1 MNKDVCELHPKAVW
15 TNFEKLNE
23 IPRGSKKEEKVIA
36 FMKSFG
42 ESLGLETKVDETGNV
57 YIRKPASPGYE
68 NRKGIVL
75 QSHLDMVH
83 QKNSDSDF
91 DFDTMGIQSYID
103 GDWVTAKGTT
113 LGADNGMGVASIM
126 TILADDSIE
135 HGPIEAFFTI
145 DEETGMT
152 GAIGLKAGLLKGDIL
167 LNLDSED
174 EGELYIGCAGG
185 IDSTILDNYNDADV
199 PADHKALKVS
209 VKGLKGGHSGMDV
222 VLGRGNANKLLNR
235 LLLILADKHEIGV
248 SMLDGGNLRNA
259 IPREA
264 FATLL
269 FKAGD
274 EDAVRKTIS
283 EIENMFRTEF
293 GKIEPDLSIS
303 VEATDLPSKRMPSD
317 YLRKLLWAINAAPN
331 GVAAMSQ
338 DIPGLTETSTN
349 MARVYA
355 ENGKLEIYFLTR
367 SSIDSRKEMVTQ
379 EIESTFSLM
388 GADTIEHA
396 GGYPGWVPNPESQI
410 LETMSKGYEKLYGVV
425 PKVMAIHA
433 GLECGI
439 LGTHYPEM
447 DMISFGP
454 TIRNPHS
461 PDEKVLIPTVGKFWD
476 YLLDTLKNVPV
487 KR

>member
-1 MNKDVCELHPKAVW
+1 MNKEVSELHPKAVW

-23 IPRGSKKEEKVIA
+23 IPRGSKKEERVIE

-42 ESLGLETKVDETGNV
+42 ESLGLETKVDEVGNV
-57 YIRKPASPGYE
+57 YIRKEASPGFE

-91 DFDTMGIQSYID
+91 NFDTMGIQSYID

-126 TILADDSIE
+126 TVLADDSIE
-135 HGPIEAFFTI
+135 HGPIEAFLTI

-152 GAIGLKAGLLKGDIL
+152 GAIGLKAGLLHGDIL

-185 IDSTILDNYNDADV
+185 IDSTVLDSYTEADV
-199 PADHKALKVS
+199 PNDHKALNVS

-264 FATLL
+264 FTTLL

-283 EIENMFRTEF
+283 EVEATFRTEF
-293 GKIEPDLSIS
+293 GKIEPDLSIE
-303 VEATDLPSKRMPSD
+303 VKAADLPAKRIPTD
-317 YLRKLLWAINAAPN
+317 YLQKLLWAINAAPN

-349 MARVYA
+349 MARVHA

-367 SSIDSRKEMVTQ
+367 SSVDSRKDMVAQ
-379 EIESTFSLM
+379 EIESTFKLM
-388 GADTIEHA
+388 GVETVEHA
-396 GGYPGWVPNPESQI
+396 GGYPGWVPNPDSEI
-410 LETMSKGYEKLYGVV
+410 LKTMSKGYENLYGVV

-439 LGTHYPEM
+439 LGTNYPDM

-487 KR
+487 K